1 MKRKLV
7 VFQHKLNY
15 KERNANSHMPEAKS
29 ELKAKWSASAEA
41 TVAQEANS

>member
-29 ELKAKWSASAEA
+29 ELKAEA